1 MCVKKRESIVKC
13 KDRIYDVSNTQYCSD
28 TSGDCIVHN
37 CSADDIV
44 HNCSDLYKKNHIL
57 TILVEFGAHFYSTM
71 MKSSSVITLHV

>member
-44 HNCSDLYKKNHIL
+44 HNCSDLYKKNPYFDDFSGVRRAFL
-57 TILVEFGAHFYSTM
+57 
-71 MKSSSVITLHV
+71 